1 MPNWIKRDQN
11 VTVWYMYFTIMK
23 KLYQSS
29 NFSQV
34 AQGQQP
40 SGQYRNFREVRQR
53 NNNQSIKTKERR
65 LKLKLQSRVYTW
77 VGW

>member
-34 AQGQQP
+34 LCGQQP
-40 SGQYRNFREVRQR
+40 SHQYKNFREVRQR
-53 NNNQSIKTKERR
+53 NNNHSIKTKERR
-65 LKLKLQSRVYTW
+65 LKLKLQSQVYAR